1 MTKNLTLYTIHPE
14 AEKGAGHLKN
24 KERLFTMKAY
34 LDILKNCLENGTMS
48 DNRTGIPTIRIPWG
62 ATFEHNMEAGFPLLT
77 TKKMGLKNIAT
88 ELEFFVKGYTDKKW
102 LQDRKCHIWDEWSN
116 IDCWT
121 PIYEQKRKELC
132 QNGCLSQET
141 DKQAKNEAMFEGRDL
156 GPIYGWQWRH
166 FGGKYIWKPE
176 NPLENYKTRKP
187 GVDQLAKTIAT
198 AKKDPNNR
206 RLIVSA
212 WNPVDQSKMALP
224 PCHIMHQILI
234 HNGKLNLI
242 WTQRSCDMFLG
253 VPYNIASY
261 ALLLMLYAK
270 ELGYKPGVLRGELH
284 DVHIYENHIDQVKE
298 QLSREPYELPTVE
311 IPDKNWNGMLNWSAK
326 DGFILKDYV
335 CHEAI
340 KGEVAR

>member
-1 MTKNLTLYTIHPE
+1 
-14 AEKGAGHLKN
+14 
-24 KERLFTMKAY
+24 MKQY
-34 LDILKNCLENGTMS
+34 LDILDNCLTNGTKS

-62 ATFEHNMEAGFPLLT
+62 ATLEHNMADGFPLLT

-88 ELEFFVKGYTDKKW
+88 ELEFFIKGYTDKKW

-116 IDCWT
+116 TKSWT
-121 PIYEQKRKELC
+121 QLYEQASYTLTEN
-132 QNGCLSQET
+132 QDFNQDIMPEI
-141 DKQAKNEAMFEGRDL
+141 KNTIIKGTRNL

-166 FGGKYIWKPE
+166 HGGEYKWNPDQPE
-176 NPLENYKTRKP
+176 QNFNPKKP
-187 GVDQLAKTIAT
+187 GVDQLAKVIDT
-198 AKKDPNNR
+198 AKKNSTDR

-212 WNPVDQSKMALP
+212 WNPSDQDEMALP

-270 ELGYKPGVLRGELH
+270 ELGYEPGVLRGELH
-284 DVHIYENHIDQVKE
+284 DVHIYENHIDQVKK
-298 QLSREPYELPTVE
+298 Q
-311 IPDKNWNGMLNWSAK
+311 
-326 DGFILKDYV
+326 
-335 CHEAI
+335 I
-340 KGEVAR
+340 KRQP